1 MVPGGWS
8 TAVVLVVDVGDA
20 TIDLALIDGLARL
33 HLLAGRLGWSLC
45 VRNPHHDLCEL
56 LELVGLS
63 GVVATEG
70 SDLEPRGEAEGCEQ
84 LGVQEVVP
92 RGDAP
97 V

>member
-1 MVPGGWS
+1 MVPGDGS
-8 TAVVLVVDVGDA
+8 TAVVVVDVGDT

-33 HLLAGRLGWSLC
+33 QLLAGRLGWSLR
-45 VRNPHHDLCEL
+45 VRNPHHDLCGL
-56 LELVGLS
+56 LDLGGLS
-63 GVVATEG
+63 GVVAIEG
-70 SDLEPRGEAEGCEQ
+70 SDLEPHRQAEGGEQ

>member
-1 MVPGGWS
+1 MVPGDGS
-8 TAVVLVVDVGDA
+8 TAVVVVVDVGD
-20 TIDLALIDGLARL
+20 TPIDLALIDGLARL
-33 HLLAGRLGWSLC
+33 QLLAGRLAWSLC

-56 LELVGLS
+56 LDLVGLA

-70 SDLEPRGEAEGCEQ
+70 SDLEPRREAEGGEQ

-92 RGDAP
+92 RGDAS